1 MSASTGWNSYSPPS
15 DQRIEPGSS
24 HLVTLMCRP
33 ITASTGVT
41 LTVMV
46 ATPLLVIDDLHA
58 SVEDTEILKG
68 ITLTINGGE
77 THAIMG
83 PNGSGKS
90 TLANVLLGHP
100 SYVVTKG
107 TITYKGEDIT
117 EAAPEVRGQAG
128 MFLGFQYPEE
138 IPGVSVV
145 NFLRTALS
153 NRTGTEYTVLELRL
167 KVMEAMSDLGMEA
180 SFADRYLN
188 EGFSGGERKRNEILQ
203 MTILEPDFAVL
214 DETDSG
220 LDIDALKIVAE
231 GVQRLRNESRGFLII
246 THYQRM
252 LEYIT
257 PDIVHV
263 LIDGHI
269 VETGGP
275 ALADRIEETGYDDFR
290 VKATHG

>member
-1 MSASTGWNSYSPPS
+1 MTMLETSAQP
-15 DQRIEPGSS
+15 
-24 HLVTLMCRP
+24 
-33 ITASTGVT
+33 
-41 LTVMV
+41 
-46 ATPLLVIDDLHA
+46 PLLVVDNLHA
-58 SVEDTEILKG
+58 SVEGTEILKG
-68 ITLTINGGE
+68 VDLTIERGE

-100 SYVVTKG
+100 LYEVTSG

-153 NRTGTEYTVLELRL
+153 NRTGTDYTVLELRL
-167 KVMEAMSDLGMEA
+167 KVGEAMKELGMDP

-203 MTILEPDFAVL
+203 MAVLEPELAVL

-220 LDIDALKIVAE
+220 LDIDALRTVAE
-231 GVQRLRNESRGFLII
+231 GVERMRTDDRGFLII

-257 PDIVHV
+257 PDFVHIFLDGAIV
-263 LIDGHI
+263 DS
-269 VETGGP
+269 GG
-275 ALADRIEETGYDDFR
+275 ADLADRIEDAGYDSYR
-290 VKATHG
+290 PTVTTG

>member
-1 MSASTGWNSYSPPS
+1 MT
-15 DQRIEPGSS
+15 D
-24 HLVTLMCRP
+24 
-33 ITASTGVT
+33 
-41 LTVMV
+41 
-46 ATPLLVIDDLHA
+46 LLVVDDLHG
-58 SVEDTEILKG
+58 SVDGKEILKG
-68 ITLTINGGE
+68 INLTVAPGE

-90 TLANVLLGHP
+90 TLANVLFGHP
-100 SYVVTKG
+100 GYLVTSG
-107 TITYKGEDIT
+107 TVSYKGEDIT
-117 EAAPEVRGQAG
+117 KLTPEKRGQAG

-145 NFLRTALS
+145 NFLRAALS
-153 NRTGTEYTVLELRL
+153 NRTGTDLTVLELRL
-167 KVMEAMSDLGMEA
+167 KVMDALKDLDMDP

-203 MTILEPDFAVL
+203 MVVLQPDLAIL

-231 GVQRLRNESRGFLII
+231 GIERLRDDERGIVLI

-252 LEYIT
+252 LDYLT
-257 PDIVHV
+257 PDVVHV
-263 LIDGHI
+263 MLDGRI

-275 ALADRIEETGYDDFR
+275 ELADEIEDSGYDR
-290 VKATHG
+290 YRSEAAAR

>member
-1 MSASTGWNSYSPPS
+1 MLEN
-15 DQRIEPGSS
+15 
-24 HLVTLMCRP
+24 
-33 ITASTGVT
+33 
-41 LTVMV
+41 
-46 ATPLLVIDDLHA
+46 PLIVIDNLHA
-58 SVEDTEILKG
+58 SVEDAEILKG
-68 ITLTINGGE
+68 VNLTVNTGE

-100 SYVVTKG
+100 SYE
-107 TITYKGEDIT
+107 ITEGSIVYKGEDIT
-117 EAAPEVRGQAG
+117 QWAPEKRGQAG

-153 NRTGTEYTVLELRL
+153 NRTGTDYTVLELRL
-167 KVMEAMSDLGMEA
+167 KVMEAMEELGMDS
-180 SFADRYLN
+180 SFANRYLN

-203 MTILEPDFAVL
+203 MAVLEPDFAVL

-231 GVQRLRNESRGFLII
+231 GVERLQSDERGFLII

-252 LEYIT
+252 LDYIT
-257 PDIVHV
+257 PDFVHV
-263 LIDGHI
+263 FLDGTI
-269 VETGGP
+269 VESGG
-275 ALADRIEETGYDDFR
+275 AELADVIEEAGYDSYRAD
-290 VKATHG
+290 AIAQ

>member
-1 MSASTGWNSYSPPS
+1 MT
-15 DQRIEPGSS
+15 D
-24 HLVTLMCRP
+24 
-33 ITASTGVT
+33 
-41 LTVMV
+41 
-46 ATPLLVIDDLHA
+46 LLVVDDLHA
-58 SVEDTEILKG
+58 SVEGTEILKG
-68 ITLTINGGE
+68 IDLTVAPGE

-100 SYVVTKG
+100 GYQVTSG

-117 EAAPEVRGQAG
+117 ALAPEKRGQAG

-153 NRTGTEYTVLELRL
+153 NRTGTDLTVLELRL
-167 KVMEAMSDLGMEA
+167 KVMDALKDLEMDPA
-180 SFADRYLN
+180 FADRYLN

-203 MTILEPDFAVL
+203 MAVLQPDLAIL

-231 GVQRLRNESRGFLII
+231 GVKRLRNEERGVVII

-252 LEYIT
+252 LDYIT
-257 PDIVHV
+257 PDVVHV
-263 LIDGHI
+263 MLDGRI

-275 ALADRIEETGYDDFR
+275 ELADAIEDSGYER
-290 VKATHG
+290 YRSEAAAS

>member
-1 MSASTGWNSYSPPS
+1 
-15 DQRIEPGSS
+15 
-24 HLVTLMCRP
+24 
-33 ITASTGVT
+33 
-41 LTVMV
+41 MV
-46 ATPLLVIDDLHA
+46 ETPLLVIDNLHA
-58 SVEDTEILKG
+58 SVEGTEILKG
-68 ITLTINGGE
+68 VTLTVNEGE

-100 SYVVTKG
+100 SYLITEG

-117 EAAPEVRGQAG
+117 AAAPEVRGQAG

-153 NRTGTEYTVLELRL
+153 NKTGTDYTVLELRL
-167 KVMEAMSDLGMEA
+167 KVMEAMRELGMDA

-203 MTILEPDFAVL
+203 MTVLEPDFAVL

-231 GVQRLRNESRGFLII
+231 GVERLRNDERGFLII

-252 LEYIT
+252 LDYIT
-257 PDIVHV
+257 PDVVHV
-263 LIDGHI
+263 FLDGRI
-269 VETGGP
+269 VESGG
-275 ALADRIEETGYDDFR
+275 ADLADAIEEAGYDEYR
-290 VKATHG
+290 AEVTAS

>member
-1 MSASTGWNSYSPPS
+1 
-15 DQRIEPGSS
+15 
-24 HLVTLMCRP
+24 VTD
-33 ITASTGVT
+33 
-41 LTVMV
+41 
-46 ATPLLVIDDLHA
+46 LLVVDDLHA
-58 SVEDTEILKG
+58 AIEGIEILKG
-68 ITLTINGGE
+68 INLTVAPGE

-100 SYVVTKG
+100 AYLVTQG
-107 TITYKGEDIT
+107 TVFYKGEDIT
-117 EAAPEVRGQAG
+117 KMTPEKRGKAG
-128 MFLGFQYPEE
+128 MFLGFQYPQE

-153 NRTGTEYTVLELRL
+153 NRTGTDLTVLELRL
-167 KVMEAMSDLGMEA
+167 KVMDALKDLDMDP

-203 MTILEPDFAVL
+203 MAVLEPDLAIL

-231 GVQRLRNESRGFLII
+231 GIERLRDDERGIVVI

-252 LEYIT
+252 LDYIT

-263 LIDGHI
+263 MLDGRL

-275 ALADRIEETGYDDFR
+275 ELADAIEDTGYER
-290 VKATHG
+290 YRSEAAAG

>member
-1 MSASTGWNSYSPPS
+1 
-15 DQRIEPGSS
+15 
-24 HLVTLMCRP
+24 
-33 ITASTGVT
+33 
-41 LTVMV
+41 MV
-46 ATPLLVIDDLHA
+46 EIPPLLVVDDLHA
-58 SVEDTEILKG
+58 SVEGTEILKG
-68 ITLTINGGE
+68 VTLTINPGE

-100 SYVVTKG
+100 SYVVTQG
-107 TITYKGEDIT
+107 SITYKGEDIT
-117 EAAPEVRGQAG
+117 TAAPEVRGRTG

-153 NRTGTEYTVLELRL
+153 NRTGTDYTVLELRL

-231 GVQRLRNESRGFLII
+231 GIQRLRNDERGFLII
-246 THYQRM
+246 THYQRI

-257 PDIVHV
+257 PDVVHV
-263 LIDGHI
+263 FLDGRI
-269 VETGGP
+269 VETGG
-275 ALADRIEETGYDDFR
+275 ASLADRIEETGYDDFR
-290 VKATHG
+290 AGVAAG

>member
-1 MSASTGWNSYSPPS
+1 MT
-15 DQRIEPGSS
+15 D
-24 HLVTLMCRP
+24 
-33 ITASTGVT
+33 
-41 LTVMV
+41 
-46 ATPLLVIDDLHA
+46 LLVVDDLHA
-58 SVEDTEILKG
+58 AVEGTEILKG
-68 ITLTINGGE
+68 IDLTVAAGE

-100 SYVVTKG
+100 GYQVTSG

-117 EAAPEVRGQAG
+117 ALAPEKRGQAG

-153 NRTGTEYTVLELRL
+153 NRTGTDLTVLELRL
-167 KVMEAMSDLGMEA
+167 KVMDALEDLEMDPA
-180 SFADRYLN
+180 FADRYLN

-203 MTILEPDFAVL
+203 MAVLEPDLAIL

-231 GVQRLRNESRGFLII
+231 GVKRLRNEERGIVII

-252 LEYIT
+252 LDYVT
-257 PDIVHV
+257 PDVVHV
-263 LIDGHI
+263 MLDGRI

-275 ALADRIEETGYDDFR
+275 KLADAIEDTGYEQYR
-290 VKATHG
+290 SEAAAT